1 MADSERLENSESSD
15 MKHLIF
21 SVVLSLCCT
30 TVIAQ
35 SARISGRIHTTEGI
49 ALSHVTVRVDGTSLT
64 AISGKDGT
72 YELHGVPF
80 GTQRLVI
87 TSLEVETAERE
98 LMVNQSRHI
107 LNIELALKDET
118 EIDEVLVV
126 GETEKRKLETS
137 GFAVSVIETQHAA
150 LRNLTTNEL
159 LDRSAG
165 VRIRQDGGLG
175 SHIHYNI
182 NGLSGNAVK
191 IFIDG
196 VPSSNYGSAFSLNS
210 IPPALIERIE
220 IFKGVVP
227 GYLSED
233 ALGGAINV
241 VLKRQQSRRALTTSY
256 SIGSFNTHQWNT
268 TGSFRQSNGFGV
280 EASGFYNYSDNDYE
294 VWGESISFKDYTGT
308 TTINQRAR
316 RFHDAYRSYGGRINL
331 GYKDV
336 KWADRFLI
344 GGVLSR
350 NYKEVQHGRTMNKP
364 YGDRHTRG
372 NTNVAT
378 LVYEKQDLLLDG
390 LSLKVDA
397 SYSYLE
403 RQLIDTVG
411 WMYDWRGTPLAYPDG
426 TYVPYTSGAESG
438 NAKTTAIN
446 SDQTLVTR
454 INLGY
459 DINRTNRV
467 FANFLYN
474 NFDRGTEDA
483 MQPQGLQLLENTRD
497 LQKRITS
504 ITYENLVF
512 DEKLRTNVFY
522 KYYQQKT
529 TSNEPYQIS
538 ANPPNYGLNQI
549 VNDRSHSG
557 YGVALSY
564 ALRPTLYLL
573 GSGEKAIRLPNANEI
588 FGNVADNLLPPV
600 GELKPEISYNANLG
614 VNVGPYVM
622 DKHFVKVN
630 ASLFYRNTQGMIREG
645 LQSGNNDNTRFEN
658 LEDVETKGIDADLMY
673 SYAEKFDVNITVSKI
688 SSLFNTEF
696 DQNGAPYLFYRTQ
709 IRNEPSFK
717 FNVNV
722 AYNMDNVFRTG
733 ARASIYYNVNYV
745 EGFLRNWANIG
756 GNNLDRI
763 PTQYAND
770 LGATYTFPA
779 RNITLSL
786 DAKNLFN
793 QQIFDNF
800 GLQKPGRAFYAKI
813 TYALY

>member
-1 MADSERLENSESSD
+1 
-15 MKHLIF
+15 MKHFIF
-21 SVVLSLCCT
+21 SVILLLCLT
-30 TVIAQ
+30 TGFAQ
-35 SARISGRIHTTEGI
+35 HAIIGGRLHTPKGDV
-49 ALSHVTVRVDGTSLT
+49 LSHVTVRVAGTSLT

-72 YELHGVPF
+72 YELRDVPF
-80 GTQRLVI
+80 GTQRLVL
-87 TSLEVETAERE
+87 TSLEVETAQRE
-98 LMVNQSRHI
+98 LLVNQFRHT
-107 LNIELALKDET
+107 LDIELSLKDET

-137 GFAVSVIETQHAA
+137 GFAVSVIETHEAS

-196 VPSSNYGSAFSLNS
+196 VPSSNYGTAFSLNS

-227 GYLSED
+227 GHLSED

-241 VLKRQQSRRALTTSY
+241 VLKQQKSRRTLTTSY
-256 SIGSFNTHQWNT
+256 SVGSFNTHQWNT
-268 TGSFRQSNGFGV
+268 TGSFRQSSGFGV
-280 EASGFYNYSDNDYE
+280 DASAFYNYSDNDYD
-294 VWGESISFKDYTGT
+294 VWGESISYKDYTGAT
-308 TTINQRAR
+308 TLNQRAR

-331 GYKDV
+331 GYSDV
-336 KWADRFLI
+336 RWADRFLI
-344 GGVLSR
+344 GGVISR
-350 NYKEVQHGRTMNKP
+350 DYKEVQHGRTMNKP

-372 NTNVAT
+372 SSNVAT
-378 LVYEKQDLLLDG
+378 MAYEKQDLLLDG

-397 SYSYLE
+397 SYSYLK

-411 WMYDWRGTPLAYPDG
+411 RMYDWRGAPLAYPDG

-446 SDQTLVTR
+446 GDQTLVAR

-459 DINRTNRV
+459 KINRNNRIFV
-467 FANFLYN
+467 NYLYN
-474 NFDRGTEDA
+474 NFNRATEDA
-483 MQPQGLQLLENTRD
+483 MQPLGLQLLENTRD

-504 ITYENLVF
+504 LTYENLAF
-512 DEKLRTNVFY
+512 GGKLRTNVFY
-522 KYYQQKT
+522 KHYAQKT
-529 TSNEPYQIS
+529 TSNEPYQIT
-538 ANPPNYGLNQI
+538 ANPPDYGLDQI
-549 VNDRSHSG
+549 VNNRNHGG

-564 ALRPTLYLL
+564 ALRPTLYVL

-600 GELKPEISYNANLG
+600 GELRPEISYNANLG
-614 VNVGPYVM
+614 ASLGPYVL
-622 DKHFVKVN
+622 DKHFIKMN
-630 ASLFYRNTQGMIREG
+630 ASFLYRNTQGMIREG

-658 LEDVETKGIDADLMY
+658 LEDVETTGIDAEVMY
-673 SYAEKFDVNITVSKI
+673 SYAEKLDITVTASKI

-696 DQNGAPYLFYRTQ
+696 DPNGAPYLFYRTQ

-717 FNVNV
+717 FNVNI
-722 AYNMDNVFRTG
+722 AYNLDNAFRTG
-733 ARASIYYNVNYV
+733 ARASVYYNVNYV
-745 EGFLRNWANIG
+745 EGFLRNWANVG

-770 LGATYTFPA
+770 VGATYTFPT
-779 RNITLSL
+779 RDITLSL
-786 DAKNLFN
+786 DAKNVFN